1 MNLRERA
8 EQNESYIIERRRYY
22 HTCPEL
28 SGQEV
33 ETAKSIKADLEAMGI
48 EASLCSTCNGV
59 VGIIRGGKPGKTV
72 ALRADIDALSV
83 VEETGLPFASKNE
96 GAMHACGH
104 DNHIAMLLGGAKI
117 LTEVKDELPGTV
129 KLLFQPAEEIATG
142 AKQMIEEGVLDGVDA
157 IYGAHIWGDF
167 DAPLVDVSGGNRMAC
182 CDGFTIEVNGVS
194 THGSSPQLG
203 TDALVAAAAIVQDLQ
218 SYVSR
223 NNNPLNPCVVTIG
236 TINGGQRF
244 NIIAN
249 KVVMEGTVRTF
260 SRETLATIEEDLRR
274 IVKNTAEAFGASA
287 DVTKYNH
294 MTPPLINDNEEINAI
309 ARAAAVKLFG
319 EEGVGNLPTMMGSE
333 DYAFFLEKVPGIYAF
348 IGSRDAEHHYINHHE
363 KYDVPEDVLKRGAA
377 MYAQFAADYLEA
389 KA

>member
-1 MNLRERA
+1 MNVRELA
-8 EQNESYIIERRRYY
+8 EKYESYIIERRRYY

-33 ETAKSIKADLEAMGI
+33 ETAKSLKADLEAMGV
-48 EASLCSTCNGV
+48 EVEMCKNCNGL
-59 VGIIRGGKPGKTV
+59 VGTIRGGKPGKTV

-117 LTEVKDELPGTV
+117 LTEIKDQMPGTV
-129 KLLFQPAEEIATG
+129 KLLFQPAEEVATG
-142 AKQMIEEGVLDGVDA
+142 AKSMIAEGVLEGVDA

-167 DAPLVDVSGGNRMAC
+167 DAPLFDASAGNRMAC
-182 CDGFTIEVNGVS
+182 CDGFTIEVEGVS
-194 THGSSPQLG
+194 THGSSPHLG
-203 TDALVAAAAIVQDLQ
+203 TDGIVAAAAIIQELQ

-223 NNNPLNPCVVTIG
+223 NNNPLNPCVVTVG

-249 KVVMEGTVRTF
+249 KVVLEGTVRTF
-260 SRETLATIEEDLRR
+260 SRETLATIQGDMQR
-274 IVKNTAEAFGASA
+274 IVSNTAAAFGATA
-287 DVTKYNH
+287 NVTKYSH
-294 MTPPLINDNEEINAI
+294 MTPPLINDNEELNKI
-309 ARAAAVKLFG
+309 AQDAVVKLYG
-319 EEGVGNLPTMMGSE
+319 EDALGHLPTMMGSE
-333 DYAFFLEKVPGIYAF
+333 DYAFFMEKVPGIYCF
-348 IGSRDAEHHYINHHE
+348 LGSRDAEHHYINHHE

-377 MYAQFAADYLEA
+377 MYAQFAFDFLEA
-389 KA
+389 NA